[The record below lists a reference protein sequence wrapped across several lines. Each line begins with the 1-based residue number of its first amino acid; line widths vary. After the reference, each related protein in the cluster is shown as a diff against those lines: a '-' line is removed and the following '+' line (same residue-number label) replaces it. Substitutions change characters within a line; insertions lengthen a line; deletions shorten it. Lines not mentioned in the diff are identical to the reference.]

1 VRIRIVLALCA
12 ALVLTVGVTTASGE
26 SGGNSPN
33 AKKCQKGGWMR
44 LVGANGKTF
53 KNQGACVSYGAKG
66 GQYATGLIIPLG
78 QTAVFSNPRIGPS
91 GACDTNSWGYQL
103 NLGANVTVATK
114 PAGVCQAPGT
124 AVGSGL
130 TLGPFATA
138 TLLRVF
144 LHDAGV
150 PGRACDVTVYNDG
163 PGGAVF
169 GSNPW
174 TVAFLDTNVCN
185 AIPPGTP
192 TLGGNNFNVT
202 LTITSA
208 GSNVQGTKKGHRKK
222 P

>member
-12 ALVLTVGVTTASGE
+12 ALVLTVGVTTASGGN
-26 SGGNSPN
+26 GGNSPN
-33 AKKCQKGGWMR
+33 AKKCQKGGWMS
-44 LVGANGKTF
+44 LVGADGRTF
-53 KNQGACVSYGAKG
+53 KNQGACVSHGAKG
-66 GQYATGLIIPLG
+66 GKYAAGLIIPRG
-78 QTAVFSNPRIGPS
+78 QTAVFSRPQIGPS
-91 GACDTNSWGYQL
+91 GACDANSWGYQL
-103 NLGANVTVATK
+103 NLGANVTVASK
-114 PAGVCQAPGT
+114 PGSVCQSPGT

-144 LHDAGV
+144 LHDAGAF
-150 PGRACDVTVYNDG
+150 GQSCDVTVYNDRQ
-163 PGGAVF
+163 GGAVF

-174 TVAFLDTNVCN
+174 TIAFKDTNVCT

-192 TLGGNNFNVT
+192 TLGANNFNVT
-202 LTITSA
+202 LTITTA

>member
-1 VRIRIVLALCA
+1 MIRMVLALCA
-12 ALVLTVGVTTASGE
+12 ALVLTVGVATATGGN
-26 SGGNSPN
+26 GGNSPN

-44 LVGANGKTF
+44 LVGADGTTF

-66 GQYATGLIIPLG
+66 GKYATGLVIPLG
-78 QTAVFSNPRIGPS
+78 QIAVFSSPQIGPL

-114 PAGVCQAPGT
+114 PGSVCQSPGT
-124 AVGSGL
+124 PVGSGL

-144 LHDAGV
+144 LRDTGAFGTS
-150 PGRACDVTVYNDG
+150 CDVTIYNDRQ
-163 PGGAVF
+163 GGAVF

-174 TVAFLDTNVCN
+174 TIAFLDTNICS

-192 TLGGNNFNVT
+192 TLGANNFNVT

-208 GSNVQGTKKGHRKK
+208 VSNGQGTKKGHGKK